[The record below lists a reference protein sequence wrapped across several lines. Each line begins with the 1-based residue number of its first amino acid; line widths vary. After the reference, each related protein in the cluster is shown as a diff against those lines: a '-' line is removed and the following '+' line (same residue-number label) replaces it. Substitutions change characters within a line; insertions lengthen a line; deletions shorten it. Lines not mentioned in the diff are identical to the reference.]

1 MKSIFAAAIFV
12 LILTAC
18 AGKRSIELPPAPAGK
33 EAVKKELNGKKFKTE
48 KLALISTLAGDRNN
62 PYEWF
67 EDIKD
72 TSLFFRKYRDDRMKF
87 SLQFIND
94 STALAKDASGDNQ
107 GSWKVDDTAPE
118 GEKPGLF
125 ARFSFTKDEALF
137 PGQTGP
143 SVVTYTYRVLG
154 ISQSQLFL
162 ETPNMFNNRK
172 LAVLMKV
179 E

>member
-1 MKSIFAAAIFV
+1 MKSVLAAVILAIM
-12 LILTAC
+12 LPAC
-18 AGKRSIELPPAPAGK
+18 TGKKKIELLPPPAGK
-33 EAVKKELNGKKFKTE
+33 EAVSKELSGKKYHTE

-72 TSLFFRKYRDDRMKF
+72 TSIFFKKYRDDRMKF
-87 SLQFIND
+87 ALQFIND
-94 STALAKDASGDNQ
+94 STAVVKDASGDNH
-107 GSWKVDDTAPE
+107 GNWEVSDKTPE
-118 GEKPGLF
+118 GEQPGLF
-125 ARFSFTKDEALF
+125 ARFSFTKNEVLF
-137 PGQTGP
+137 PGQSGS

-154 ISQSQLFL
+154 ISPSHLFL

-172 LAVLMKV
+172 LAVLMKA